1 MNEQITQE
9 ALNIMLAD
17 GETKDKLAETLD
29 GVIENVSVSA
39 VSEQI
44 KAKNG
49 SGSPESGVV
58 EYKRFANAKLEDK
71 GTARKAG
78 KGNSVKAKP
87 VQVVINTDK
96 EIIEELQ
103 GKDVRLYGIACMAE
117 KRKVNHQSQIKAYL
131 DREFFL
137 KVFEGTRVDEKETAK
152 ESVDEILE
160 KARTLKN
167 DYIDGIDS
175 DMLVLVLNSTYRK
188 ALKDYMDELPK
199 GTDPKN
205 ASIGMYDSVVTYEST
220 RLPEGVK
227 AVVMIDGAIAQPY
240 YVSEYNAE
248 KVPFDDAVALE
259 DFLYKGTK
267 ALMEDTIFYIADE
280 KLEELEVASEEG
292 SASGKT
298 KITVTPALSNGNT
311 YKYKVAANPTLP
323 TVNASCTTGYTAW
336 NGTDEIS
343 ATAEQKIVIVEVNAE
358 NKAKKAGIATVIV
371 KA

>member
-17 GETKDKLAETLD
+17 GETKDRLAETLD

-58 EYKRFANAKLEDK
+58 EYKRFANAKLQDK

-78 KGNSVKAKP
+78 EGNKIKAKP
-87 VQVVINTDK
+87 VKVVIDCDK
-96 EIIEELQ
+96 EIVEELQ
-103 GKDVRLYGIACMAE
+103 GKDVRLYGIAGMAE
-117 KRKVNHQSQIKAYL
+117 KRKVNHQSQIKAFL

-137 KVFEGTRVDEKETAK
+137 KVLVGTKIGEQATAK
-152 ESVDEILE
+152 ESVDAILE

-167 DYIDGIDS
+167 EYIDGIDS

-188 ALKDYMDELPK
+188 ALKDYMDALPN
-199 GTDPKN
+199 GTEPKH
-205 ASIGMYDSVVTYEST
+205 AAIGIYDSVVTYEST

-240 YVSEYNAE
+240 YVSEYGAE

-259 DFLYKGTK
+259 DFLYKGTQ

-280 KLEELEVASEEG
+280 KLEELTITSAEG
-292 SASGKT
+292 ATSGKT
-298 KITVTPALSNGNT
+298 AITVTPALKSGNN
-311 YKYKVAANPTLP
+311 YKYKVATNPTLP
-323 TVNASCTTGYTAW
+323 TVNAVCSSGYTAW
-336 NGTDEIS
+336 NGVDEIT
-343 ATAEQKIVIVEVNAE
+343 ATAGQKIVVVEVDTE
-358 NKAKKAGIATVIV
+358 NKAKKAGMATLTV